1 MITGTLMYDISIS
14 VKGEE
19 EQDKLVE
26 AIKASLKK
34 LDGITEVELVD
45 YDIVDSSDDEDTS
58 EEE

>member
-1 MITGTLMYDISIS
+1 MYDISIS